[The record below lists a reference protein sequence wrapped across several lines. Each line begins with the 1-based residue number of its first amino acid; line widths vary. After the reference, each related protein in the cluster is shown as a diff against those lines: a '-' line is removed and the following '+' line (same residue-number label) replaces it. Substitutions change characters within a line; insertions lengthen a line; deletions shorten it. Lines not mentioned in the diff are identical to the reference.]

1 MRRGPLILLG
11 LFAAAPPLYARVLEL
26 VLRHNVSRFMAGDV
40 EAFLRLYADD
50 ATLVFPG
57 RHSWSGEYRG
67 REEIEPFLRR
77 FLRARLRGEVRDVL
91 VKGPPWSTTLAIE
104 FTDEATASDG
114 TVVYENRAMVV
125 AKAAWGKIV
134 HEEIY
139 EDTQKVAAWDE
150 YLEENEPELAVRA
163 AR

>member
-1 MRRGPLILLG
+1 MRRGATVLLAG
-11 LFAAAPPLYARVLEL
+11 LAAAPPLYAWVLEA
-26 VLRHNVSRFMAGDV
+26 VLRHNVARFMEGDV

-67 REEIEPFLRR
+67 KDEIEPFLRR
-77 FLRARLRGEVRDVL
+77 FLRARLRGEVNDVL
-91 VKGPPWSTTLAIE
+91 VKGPPWRTTLAIE
-104 FTDEATASDG
+104 FTDQATASDG

-125 AKAAWGKIV
+125 ARAAWGKIL

-150 YLEENEPELAVRA
+150 YLEEHEPELAVKS
-163 AR
+163 